1 MVSVR
6 LMTWGGPAEP
16 QARFAWACETLY
28 DPAVTS
34 ASLSRLTLTDF
45 RSYAR
50 ADLVLD
56 GRPVYLVGPNGAGKT
71 NLLEAVSFF
80 TPGRGLRGSS
90 LAEVGRRLPGEV
102 AGRAW
107 AVSAMLSDETQL
119 GAGIPEA
126 GAARRTVRIGG
137 ETVPPGRLADHLRQV
152 WLTPAQD
159 RLFLEGA
166 GDRRK
171 FFDRLVFAAIPRH
184 AAHAQAYERA
194 QRERMRLL
202 TDETTAP
209 DSGWLDALE
218 ARLAEAGALMAEA
231 RAQTLSALQT
241 EIDSRGM
248 RPFPQAKL
256 SLTGDW
262 EQMALRGAEIA
273 DIEAKLAQALAAAR
287 PRDAAAGR
295 ALTGPHRGDLAVL
308 HAEKDRPAA
317 ECSTGEQKAL
327 ILNLVLAQSARLS
340 RAESSPRPILLLDEV
355 AAHLDRFRRAALF
368 DEIEALGLQ
377 AFLTGTDEHLFEDLK
392 GRAQG
397 VRVDASGLTQLD
409 QE

>member
-1 MVSVR
+1 MATFPPYRGKAGSR
-6 LMTWGGPAEP
+6 
-16 QARFAWACETLY
+16 ETLY
-28 DPAVTS
+28 DPPVTTT
-34 ASLSRLTLTDF
+34 ALSRLILTDF

-50 ADLVLD
+50 GDLVLD
-56 GRPVYLVGPNGAGKT
+56 GGPVYLVGPNGAGKT

-80 TPGRGLRGSS
+80 TPGKGLRGAGV
-90 LAEVGRRLPGEV
+90 AEVGRRLPGE
-102 AGRAW
+102 AQGRAW
-107 AVSAMLSDETQL
+107 AVAAVVRQDGEETQI
-119 GAGIPEA
+119 GTGIGEA
-126 GAARRTVRIGG
+126 GAARRTLRIGG

-166 GDRRK
+166 SARRK

-184 AAHAQAYERA
+184 AAHASAYERA

-202 TDETTAP
+202 TDAGGPP
-209 DSGWLDALE
+209 DAGWLDALE

-231 RAQTLSALQT
+231 RATTLTALQS
-241 EIDSRGM
+241 EIDSRGE
-248 RPFPQAKL
+248 RPFPQARL
-256 SLTGDW
+256 TLTGEW
-262 EQMALRGAEIA
+262 EQMAAAGAEIA
-273 DIEAKLAQALAAAR
+273 DIEARLAAALAAAR

-295 ALTGPHRGDLAVL
+295 ALTGPHRGDLGVI

-340 RAESSPRPILLLDEV
+340 RAESAPRPILLLDEV
-355 AAHLDRFRRAALF
+355 AAHLDRIRRAALF

-397 VRVDASGLTQLD
+397 VRVDAGGLTQLD

>member
-1 MVSVR
+1 M
-6 LMTWGGPAEP
+6 
-16 QARFAWACETLY
+16 ARPTL
-28 DPAVTS
+28 AHQTL
-34 ASLSRLTLTDF
+34 AHQTLARLTLTDF
-45 RSYAR
+45 RSYAG
-50 ADLVLD
+50 ADVVLD

-71 NLLEAVSFF
+71 NLLEALSLF
-80 TPGRGLRGSS
+80 TPGRGLRGSA
-90 LAEVGRRLPGEV
+90 LAEMGRRLPGEAVGRPWTV
-102 AGRAW
+102 A
-107 AVSAMLSDETQL
+107 AVVSQDGEETQL
-119 GAGIPEA
+119 GTGVETP
-126 GAARRTVRIGG
+126 GAARRTVRIAG
-137 ETVPPGRLADHLRQV
+137 ETLPPGRLAEHLRQV

-166 GDRRK
+166 SERRR

-202 TDETTAP
+202 TDEGGPP
-209 DSGWLDALE
+209 DASWLDALE

-231 RAQTLSALQT
+231 RATTLTALQA
-241 EIDSRGM
+241 EIDSRGE

-256 SLTGDW
+256 SLTGPW
-262 EQMALRGAEIA
+262 EQMAAAGAEIA
-273 DIEAKLAQALAAAR
+273 DIEAKLARALAEAR

-295 ALTGPHRGDLAVL
+295 ALTGPHRGDLAVI

-327 ILNLVLAQSARLS
+327 ILNVVLAQAARLS
-340 RAESSPRPILLLDEV
+340 RAESAPSPILLLDEV
-355 AAHLDRFRRAALF
+355 AAHLDRTRRAALF

-409 QE
+409 TE

>member
-1 MVSVR
+1 
-6 LMTWGGPAEP
+6 MTAT
-16 QARFAWACETLY
+16 A
-28 DPAVTS
+28 
-34 ASLSRLTLTDF
+34 LSRLTLTDF

-71 NLLEAVSFF
+71 NLLEAVSLF

-90 LAEVGRRLPGEV
+90 LAELGRRLPGE
-102 AGRAW
+102 AQGRAW
-107 AVSAMLSDETQL
+107 TVAAVVAADGEETQL
-119 GAGIPEA
+119 GTGVEA
-126 GAARRTVRIGG
+126 PGAARRTVRIAG
-137 ETVPPGRLADHLRQV
+137 ETLPPGRLADHLRQV

-166 GDRRK
+166 SDRRR

-184 AAHAQAYERA
+184 AAHAQAYEKS

-202 TDETTAP
+202 TDENGPP
-209 DSGWLDALE
+209 DAAWLDALE

-231 RAQTLSALQT
+231 RATTLTALQA
-241 EIDSRGM
+241 EIDGRGA
-248 RPFPQAKL
+248 RPFPQARL
-256 SLTGDW
+256 SLTGEW
-262 EQMALRGAEIA
+262 EQMSAAGAEIA
-273 DIEAKLAQALAAAR
+273 DIEAKLARALAEAR

-295 ALTGPHRGDLAVL
+295 ALTGPHRGDLAVI

-327 ILNLVLAQSARLS
+327 VLNLVLAQAARLA

-355 AAHLDRFRRAALF
+355 AAHLDARRRGALF

-377 AFLTGTDEHLFEDLK
+377 VFLTGTDEMLFEGLR

-397 VRVDASGLTQLD
+397 VRVEGAELAGLG
-409 QE
+409 

>member
-1 MVSVR
+1 VTATALSR
-6 LMTWGGPAEP
+6 QTL
-16 QARFAWACETLY
+16 ARQTL
-28 DPAVTS
+28 A
-34 ASLSRLTLTDF
+34 RLTLTDF

-71 NLLEAVSFF
+71 NLLEAVSLF

-90 LAEVGRRLPGEV
+90 LAEVGRRLPGE
-102 AGRAW
+102 AMGRAW
-107 AVSAMLSDETQL
+107 TVAAVVQADGEETQL
-119 GAGIPEA
+119 GTGVEA
-126 GAARRTVRIGG
+126 PGAARRTVRIAG
-137 ETVPPGRLADHLRQV
+137 ETLPPGRLADHLRQV

-166 GDRRK
+166 SDRRR

-184 AAHAQAYERA
+184 AAHAQAYEKS

-202 TDETTAP
+202 TDEGGPP
-209 DSGWLDALE
+209 DAAWLDALE

-231 RAQTLSALQT
+231 RATTLTALQA
-241 EIDSRGM
+241 EIDGRGE

-256 SLTGDW
+256 SLTGEW
-262 EQMALRGAEIA
+262 EQMAAAGAEIA
-273 DIEAKLAQALAAAR
+273 DIEAKLATALAAAR

-295 ALTGPHRGDLAVL
+295 ALTGPHRGDLAVI

-327 ILNLVLAQSARLS
+327 VLNLVLAQAARLA
-340 RAESSPRPILLLDEV
+340 RADSGPSPILLLDEV
-355 AAHLDRFRRAALF
+355 AAHLDRRRRGALF

-397 VRVDASGLTQLD
+397 VRVEGAELAALD
-409 QE
+409 